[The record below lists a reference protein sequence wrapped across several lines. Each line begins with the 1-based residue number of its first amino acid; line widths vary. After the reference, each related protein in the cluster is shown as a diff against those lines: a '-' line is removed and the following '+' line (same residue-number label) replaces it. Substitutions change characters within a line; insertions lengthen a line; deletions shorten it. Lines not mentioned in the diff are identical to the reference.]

1 MKILLI
7 EDHKMLAQ
15 CLKADFES
23 QGCTIHIAD
32 SVKKAEA
39 ELKNNDYDLILM
51 DINLSGYG
59 KGENGWMS
67 AKSLLRSTERR
78 FSS

>member
-39 ELKNNDYDLILM
+39 ELKIM
-51 DINLSGYG
+51 ITIS
-59 KGENGWMS
+59 
-67 AKSLLRSTERR
+67 
-78 FSS
+78 F